1 MYKDRILEYFVMA
14 QSKDSNVRG
23 VSPFWP
29 NHTLEPPHTWT
40 QWSNQFQLAIIAME
54 NLDVESL
61 YGPEAPETQISIL
74 EQTTGSESNTNRAS
88 RETRN
93 KLAMKQYEAA
103 KEKRINQE
111 KMKFRNETNGGG

>member
-1 MYKDRILEYFVMA
+1 MA

-74 EQTTGSESNTNRAS
+74 EQTIGSESNTNRAS

-103 KEKRINQE
+103 EEKRINQE